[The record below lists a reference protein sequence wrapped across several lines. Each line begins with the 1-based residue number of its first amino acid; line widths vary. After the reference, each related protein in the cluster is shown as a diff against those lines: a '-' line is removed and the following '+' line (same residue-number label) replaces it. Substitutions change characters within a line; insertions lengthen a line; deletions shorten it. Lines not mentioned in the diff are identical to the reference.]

1 MLIDLI
7 NSLAWP
13 AVISFIVIIAR
24 SIYFDHKAET
34 KKVQEAIETV
44 QGFLEAKKRIEL
56 VEHELAEAQMKLNAI
71 LLKSGMG
78 FN

>member
-7 NSLAWP
+7 DILAWP
-13 AVISFIVIIAR
+13 LVVIFLVLVARAFYKDRCEENKRIFEAV
-24 SIYFDHKAET
+24 
-34 KKVQEAIETV
+34 ETV
-44 QGFLEAKKRIEL
+44 QGFLEAKKRIESL
-56 VEHELAEAQMKLNAI
+56 EQELAEVQMKLNAI

>member
-1 MLIDLI
+1 MLIELI

-13 AVISFIVIIAR
+13 LVTVFILMMVR
-24 SIYFDHKAET
+24 SIYLDQKQET

-44 QGFLEAKKRIEL
+44 QGFLEAKKRIESL
-56 VEHELAEAQMKLNAI
+56 EHELAEAQMKLNAI

>member
-1 MLIDLI
+1 MVIELI

-13 AVISFIVIIAR
+13 LVTVFILLMAR
-24 SIYFDHKAET
+24 SIYFDQKQET

-44 QGFLEAKKRIEL
+44 RGFLEARKRIEAL
-56 VEHELAEAQMKLNAI
+56 EHELAEAQMKLNAI

>member
-13 AVISFIVIIAR
+13 LVTVFILMMAR
-24 SIYFDHKAET
+24 SIYLDHKRET

-44 QGFLEAKKRIEL
+44 QGFLEAKKRIESL
-56 VEHELAEAQMKLNAI
+56 EHELAEAQMKLNAI